1 MRLFCYCALRY
12 SYHTK
17 YKRTMQPSPTHLPA
31 LPLNA
36 PDTAGSTAVD
46 IVAALRGAT
55 TITLGGF
62 QEAKAQDLSSWAHP
76 AIPFVKATTFERD
89 VEKIAASR
97 SRWEKLTR
105 ALFTAALV
113 CVAFALG
120 HVATAIT
127 TDWSS
132 HALSRASAWKVTGI
146 TDVGVTLQMG
156 EASIAIPVG
165 ARLPNGD
172 LVLSVSPQR
181 NTVFLESST
190 LIVRVPN
197 GAQK

>member
-1 MRLFCYCALRY
+1 MRLLCYCALRY
-12 SYHTK
+12 SYHTN
-17 YKRTMQPSPTHLPA
+17 YKTSMQAPTTHLPA

-76 AIPFVKATTFERD
+76 ATPFVKATTFERD
-89 VEKIAASR
+89 VEKIAAGR
-97 SRWEKLTR
+97 SRWQKLTR
-105 ALFTAALV
+105 ALFTTALV
-113 CVAFALG
+113 CMAFALG
-120 HVATAIT
+120 HVATAFT
-127 TDWSS
+127 MDWSS
-132 HALSRASAWKVTGI
+132 QALNRASAWKVTGI
-146 TDVGVTLQMG
+146 TDTGVTLQMG
-156 EASIAIPVG
+156 ESTIAIPVG

-181 NTVFLESST
+181 HTVFLESST
-190 LIVRVPN
+190 LIVRAPI